1 MDHTN
6 STFGYTLW
14 FLLSNSGCDMPR
26 DLGCVHVHVWVT
38 SQQRLY
44 LMLGCRRRCHV
55 LSAVRDAL
63 PYDLSSGDLYSDSVG
78 SPRVSLPV
86 AFVIPAGG

>member
-1 MDHTN
+1 
-6 STFGYTLW
+6 
-14 FLLSNSGCDMPR
+14 MPR

-38 SQQRLY
+38 GQQRLY

-63 PYDLSSGDLYSDSVG
+63 PYGLPSGDLYSDSVG
-78 SPRVSLPV
+78 RPLDVVAV